1 MKRIL
6 GFLVLISVALSLSA
20 VSLRIFH
27 TNDTHGAYL
36 PQKVGSGDSTSY
48 IGGYA
53 NLEYHLQKERS
64 KAPRSIYVDAGDQQT
79 GSVFASLKYKGAIG
93 GAVIK
98 AFNHL
103 PLDATT
109 FGNHEFDMGQ
119 ENAINLTELALYPFV
134 STNLR
139 TSFGTTLRSP
149 YHIIKRD
156 SLKIGILGLTM
167 LDLSEKVKKENV
179 AEITVESYSEAI
191 NRYLEELDAQTDLI
205 ILLTHIGFEADHAL
219 AFDLDDRIDL
229 IIGGHSHDAISEP
242 VQANGIY
249 ITSAGSHL
257 QLLGLLDLE
266 VENDRIT
273 SYKQTLIPLIQPEL
287 LPETKL
293 SKFISVIADSLEV
306 EMGKVIANIPK
317 TWTPNK
323 FAETELSLW
332 AANALYADYREQY
345 QPDLALINCGGLR
358 KTIPAGPVTL
368 RDMHE
373 LMPFNNNVVLFSCFG
388 SDLLTMVEYNKQIA
402 AEKPYDIVQ
411 GSDMGWKMQPCP
423 GGHGHDKRVFTI
435 HGQEIERSKL
445 YRVVSHD
452 YLVGQWE
459 KYLGFEP
466 LDVVETGDLILDS
479 AIRQIKLQY
488 GQ

>member
-1 MKRIL
+1 MKKLL
-6 GFLVLISVALSLSA
+6 GLLLLASVGLSLSA

-27 TNDTHGAYL
+27 TNDTHAAYL
-36 PQKVGSGDSTSY
+36 AEAQTMGDSTVLV
-48 IGGYA
+48 GGYA
-53 NLEYHLQKERS
+53 NLEYHLQKERH

-119 ENAINLTELALYPFV
+119 ENAINLAELALYPFV
-134 STNLR
+134 STNLI
-139 TSFGTTLRSP
+139 SQFGTTIRTP
-149 YHIIKRD
+149 YHVIKRD
-156 SLKIGILGLTM
+156 SLNIGILGLTM

-179 AEITVESYSEAI
+179 ANITVESYSEAI
-191 NRYLEELDAQTDLI
+191 NRYLDELDAQTDLI
-205 ILLTHIGFEADHAL
+205 IVLTHIGFDADQAL
-219 AFDLDDRIDL
+219 AWELDDRIDL
-229 IIGGHSHDAISEP
+229 IIGGHSHVAISEP
-242 VQANGIY
+242 VQPNGIY
-249 ITSAGSHL
+249 VTSAGSHM
-257 QLLGLLDLE
+257 QALGMIDVE

-273 SYKQTLIPLIQPEL
+273 SYKQTLIPLIQPQV

-293 SKFISVIADSLEV
+293 SQFISTIADSLEV
-306 EMGKVIANIPK
+306 EMGKVIAHIPE
-317 TWTPNK
+317 TWTPHK
-323 FAETELSLW
+323 FEPTKLSEW

-345 QPDLALINCGGLR
+345 HPDLAIINCGGLR

-373 LMPFNNNVVLFSCFG
+373 LMPFNNSVVLFSCFG
-388 SDLLTMVEYNKQIA
+388 FDLLNMVEYNKQIA
-402 AEKPYDIVQ
+402 REKPYDIVQ
-411 GSDMGWKMQPCP
+411 TANSGWAMGSWGGDVNLKNTYMVGDKPLVP
-423 GGHGHDKRVFTI
+423 G
-435 HGQEIERSKL
+435 KL

-466 LDVVETGDLILDS
+466 LDVMETGDLILDS